1 MKKIF
6 ATLAVAAAM
15 FAFVSCQSP
24 VEKAKAY
31 AEDILAAATE
41 GNLEKATEIAK
52 DAAEWHKS
60 LTDEERA
67 EADKALTKEQMKAI
81 IKAIGSPVEKAKVY
95 TEDIEA
101 AVKAGNVEE
110 ATKLAKEA
118 AEWEKSLT
126 DAERVEVA
134 KALGE
139 ELGF

>member
-24 VEKAKAY
+24 AEKAKKY
-31 AEDILAAATE
+31 
-41 GNLEKATEIAK
+41 KA
-52 DAAEWHKS
+52 
-60 LTDEERA
+60 
-67 EADKALTKEQMKAI
+67 
-81 IKAIGSPVEKAKVY
+81 
-95 TEDIEA
+95 DIEA

-110 ATKLAKEA
+110 ADKLAKEA